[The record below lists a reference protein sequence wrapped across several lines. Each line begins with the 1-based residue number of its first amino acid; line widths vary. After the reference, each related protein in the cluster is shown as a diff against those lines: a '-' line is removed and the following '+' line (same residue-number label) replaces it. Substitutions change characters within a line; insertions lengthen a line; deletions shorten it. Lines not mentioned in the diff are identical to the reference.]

1 MPHYFAISLVSL
13 VFLALVMAAA
23 WAVQRA
29 MRNAGWVD
37 VFWTFGTGAAGAIA
51 ALSAGLSARSALA
64 AALVLIWALRLGLY
78 ILLRTR
84 GIPHED
90 ARYARFRAEWG
101 AGFEPKM
108 FGLLMV
114 QAVAAWPLAVA
125 VGLAAWCPARLSGV
139 SLLAGLAIAVVAIAG
154 EGLADR
160 QMHQFRRNPRNKGKV
175 CDIGLWGWSRHPNYF
190 FEWLYWLAYP
200 ALALGGFWP
209 WGLLAL
215 PAPALMFVLLTKI
228 SGVPMLER
236 EMLESRGEAYRDYQR
251 RVPAFFPR
259 PPRSQA
265 TYPLHGA
272 KP

>member
-1 MPHYFAISLVSL
+1 MPHPLLISL
-13 VFLALVMAAA
+13 FLLAFLGAVMAAA
-23 WAVQRA
+23 WAVQRST
-29 MRNAGWVD
+29 RNAGWVD

-51 ALSAGLSARSALA
+51 ALSGGVSARAGLA

-101 AGFEPKM
+101 PSFEPRM

-114 QAVAAWPLAVA
+114 QAVAAWPLALA
-125 VGLAAWCPARLSGV
+125 AGLAAWCPAPLTG
-139 SLLAGLAIAVVAIAG
+139 LPLFAGIAIAVIAVAG
-154 EGLADR
+154 EALADQ
-160 QMHQFRRNPRNKGKV
+160 QMHRFRGDPANKGKV

-200 ALALGGFWP
+200 ALALAGAWP
-209 WGLLAL
+209 WGLLAFI
-215 PAPALMFVLLTKI
+215 APALMFVLLTQI

-236 EMLESRGEAYRDYQR
+236 EMLASRGDTYRAYQR

-259 PPRSQA
+259 PPSLSPSRS
-265 TYPLHGA
+265 
-272 KP
+272 

>member
-1 MPHYFAISLVSL
+1 MTHLLPISLISL
-13 VFLALVMAAA
+13 AFLFAVMAAA

-29 MRNAGWVD
+29 MHNAGWVD

-51 ALSAGLSARSALA
+51 AFSGGFSARTWVA
-64 AALVLIWALRLGLY
+64 AALILIWALRLGLY

-84 GIPHED
+84 GILHED

-101 AGFEPKM
+101 TGFEARM

-114 QAVAAWPLAVA
+114 QAIAAWPLAIA
-125 VGLAAWCPARLSGV
+125 AGLAAWCPAPLAGI
-139 SLLAGLAIAVVAIAG
+139 SLFAGLAIAVIAVAG
-154 EGLADR
+154 EALADQ
-160 QMHQFRRNPRNKGKV
+160 QMHRFRSNPANKGKV

-200 ALALGGFWP
+200 ALALAGGWP
-209 WGLLAL
+209 WGLLAFI
-215 PAPALMFVLLTKI
+215 APVLMYLLLTKI

-236 EMLESRGEAYRDYQR
+236 EMLESRGDSYRAYQR

-259 PPRSQA
+259 PPDLSHSRS
-265 TYPLHGA
+265 
-272 KP
+272 

>member
-1 MPHYFAISLVSL
+1 MTHLTISLFLL
-13 VFLALVMAAA
+13 VFLCAVMAAA

-29 MRNAGWVD
+29 THNAGWVD
-37 VFWTFGTGAAGAIA
+37 VFWTFGTGLAGAIA
-51 ALSAGLSARSALA
+51 AFSGGVSARSCVA
-64 AALVLIWALRLGLY
+64 AAFILIWALRLGLY

-101 AGFEPKM
+101 AQFETRM

-114 QAVAAWPLAVA
+114 QAIAAWPLAIA
-125 VGLAAWCPARLSGV
+125 AGLAAWCPAPLTGI
-139 SLLAGLAIAVVAIAG
+139 SLFAGLAIAVIAVAG
-154 EGLADR
+154 EGLADQ
-160 QMHQFRRNPRNKGKV
+160 QMHQFRSNPANKGKV

-200 ALALGGFWP
+200 ALALGGGWP
-209 WGLLAL
+209 WGLLAFI
-215 PAPALMFVLLTKI
+215 APALMYLLLTQI

-236 EMLESRGEAYRDYQR
+236 EMLESRGDIYRAYQS

-259 PPRSQA
+259 PPNPSHSRS
-265 TYPLHGA
+265 
-272 KP
+272 

>member
-1 MPHYFAISLVSL
+1 MPHFWSIALFSLA
-13 VFLALVMAAA
+13 FLIAVMAAA

-29 MRNAGWVD
+29 AHNAGWVD
-37 VFWTFGTGAAGAIA
+37 VFWTFGTGLVGAIA
-51 ALSAGLSARSALA
+51 ALSAGLSARTALA
-64 AALVLIWALRLGLY
+64 AALALIWALRLGLY

-101 AGFEPKM
+101 NAFEPRM

-114 QAVAAWPLAVA
+114 QALAAWPLAMAVA
-125 VGLAAWCPARLSGV
+125 LAAWCPAPLGGV
-139 SLLAGLAIAVVAIAG
+139 SLFAGVAIAFIAIAG
-154 EGLADR
+154 EALADR
-160 QMHQFRRNPRNKGKV
+160 QMHQFRRDPANKGKV

-200 ALALGGFWP
+200 ALALAGFWP
-209 WGLLAL
+209 WGLAAFI
-215 PAPALMFVLLTKI
+215 APALMFLLLTKI

-236 EMLESRGEAYRDYQR
+236 EMLASRGERYREYQR

-259 PPRSQA
+259 PPHTQSA
-265 TYPLHGA
+265 VPGA
-272 KP
+272 

>member
-1 MPHYFAISLVSL
+1 MPHPLFISLFML
-13 VFLALVMAAA
+13 AFLAGVMAAA

-37 VFWTFGTGAAGAIA
+37 VFWTFGTGAAGALA
-51 ALSAGLSARSALA
+51 ALSAGLSERSTLA

-101 AGFEPKM
+101 TAFEPRM

-114 QAVAAWPLAVA
+114 QALAAWPLAIAVA
-125 VGLAAWCPARLSGV
+125 LAAWCPAPLGGV
-139 SLLAGLAIAVVAIAG
+139 SLLAGVLIAVIAVAG
-154 EGLADR
+154 EALADR
-160 QMHQFRRNPRNKGKV
+160 QMHQFRHNPANKGKV

-200 ALALGGFWP
+200 VLALGGFWP
-209 WGLLAL
+209 WGWLAFI
-215 PAPALMFVLLTKI
+215 APVLMFLLLTKI

-236 EMLESRGEAYRDYQR
+236 EMLASRGEKYRAYQQ

-259 PPRSQA
+259 PPRSHSPFSP
-265 TYPLHGA
+265 YPGV
-272 KP
+272 

>member
-1 MPHYFAISLVSL
+1 MPHPLITSLFCL
-13 VFLALVMAAA
+13 AFLSVVMAAA

-37 VFWTFGTGAAGAIA
+37 VFWTFGTGAAGAIT
-51 ALSAGLSARSALA
+51 ALSAGLSPRSALA
-64 AALVLIWALRLGLY
+64 AALALIWALRLGLY
-78 ILLRTR
+78 ILSRTH

-90 ARYARFRAEWG
+90 ARYARFRTEWG
-101 AGFEPKM
+101 PAFEPRM

-114 QAVAAWPLAVA
+114 QAVAAWPLAMAVA
-125 VGLAAWCPARLSGV
+125 LAAWCPAPLSGV
-139 SLLAGLAIAVVAIAG
+139 SLLAGVLIAVIAIAG
-154 EGLADR
+154 EALADR
-160 QMHQFRRNPRNKGKV
+160 QMHQFRRDPANKGKV

-209 WGLLAL
+209 WGLLAFI
-215 PAPALMFVLLTKI
+215 APALMFLLLTKV

-236 EMLESRGEAYRDYQR
+236 EMLASRGEKYRAYQH

-259 PPRSQA
+259 PPRSPA
-265 TYPLHGA
+265 TFSSPGV
-272 KP
+272 